1 MILLE
6 GCIIS
11 NDISSFLD
19 NLTAIATE
27 YECVVQSFDARYIA
41 GKSHLTL
48 ATEYSKRAFEREDS
62 IAKDPAVELLLYASG
77 RRQIN
82 RAMEMCI
89 TSETTGIVIVIYG
102 EKEAISSTLLR
113 ELILPSDVIEPIQNI
128 ELLCTFFDITPAE
141 LEVSSADI
149 ESLVLER
156 VALLNLSK

>member
-6 GCIIS
+6 GYLTS
-11 NDISSFLD
+11 KDISSFLD
-19 NLTAIATE
+19 NLTEISTKHQ
-27 YECVVQSFDARYIA
+27 CVIQSFDARYIA
-41 GKSHLTL
+41 GESHLFL
-48 ATEYSKRAFEREDS
+48 ATEYSIKAFERGDS

-89 TSETTGIVIVIYG
+89 GPETTGIVIAIYG
-102 EKEAISSTLLR
+102 EKEVISSNLLR
-113 ELILPSDVIEPIQNI
+113 DLILPSDVIDPTQNI
-128 ELLCTFFDITPAE
+128 ELLCTFFDITNAE

>member
-6 GCIIS
+6 GYIIS
-11 NDISSFLD
+11 KDASSFLD

-27 YECVVQSFDARYIA
+27 HECVIQSFDARYIA

-48 ATEYSKRAFEREDS
+48 ATKYSKRAFEREDS

-89 TSETTGIVIVIYG
+89 NPETTGIVIVIYG
-102 EKEAISSTLLR
+102 EKETISSNSLR
-113 ELILPSDVIEPIQNI
+113 ELILSSDVIKPIQNI

>member
-1 MILLE
+1 MIILE
-6 GCIIS
+6 GYINS
-11 NDISSFLD
+11 KDTSSFLD
-19 NLTAIATE
+19 NLIAIATE
-27 YECVVQSFDARYIA
+27 HECVIQSFDARYIA

-62 IAKDPAVELLLYASG
+62 IAKNPAVELLLYASG

-89 TSETTGIVIVIYG
+89 TPETTGIVIVIYG
-102 EKEAISSTLLR
+102 EKEATSSNLLR
-113 ELILPSDVIEPIQNI
+113 ELILPSDVIEPTKNI

>member
-1 MILLE
+1 MILVEGHLVDTDTSYFLE
-6 GCIIS
+6 
-11 NDISSFLD
+11 
-19 NLTAIATE
+19 NLTEIATE
-27 YECVVQSFDARYIA
+27 QECVIQSFDARYIA

-48 ATEYSKRAFEREDS
+48 ATEYSKRAFERGDS
-62 IAKDPAVELLLYASG
+62 IAKDPAIELLLYASG

-89 TSETTGIVIVIYG
+89 TPKTTDVVIAIYG
-102 EKEAISSTLLR
+102 EKETISSDLLQ
-113 ELILPSDVIEPIQNI
+113 ELILPFDVINPAKNL
-128 ELLCTFFDITPAE
+128 ELLCTFFDITKQE

>member
-1 MILLE
+1 MIILE
-6 GCIIS
+6 GYLIS
-11 NDISSFLD
+11 KDTSSFLD
-19 NLTAIATE
+19 NLTAIATK
-27 YECVVQSFDARYIA
+27 YECVIQSFDARYIV

-48 ATEYSKRAFEREDS
+48 ATEYSKRAFERENS

-89 TSETTGIVIVIYG
+89 NPKTTGIVIVIYG
-102 EKEAISSTLLR
+102 EKETISSNLLR
-113 ELILPSDVIEPIQNI
+113 ELILPSDVIKPTQNI
-128 ELLCTFFDITPAE
+128 ELLCTFFDITHAE
-141 LEVSSADI
+141 LEVSSTDI